1 MLSWTEHV
9 SSLVKGQ
16 GMNFKDSNEDE
27 EIFDEKVRQFM
38 IREGWDELSRKEL
51 EQKVS
56 AALELLMKLG
66 QVEQLVGEDGEFY
79 YRSTKRGRKHGN
91 DKN

>member
-1 MLSWTEHV
+1 MKIVQENDY
-9 SSLVKGQ
+9 G
-16 GMNFKDSNEDE
+16 KDYFLMTYDSFGYYDE
-27 EIFDEKVRQFM
+27 SHNKEELFDKKAREFM

-56 AALELLMKLG
+56 EALELLMKLG

-79 YRSTKRGRKHGN
+79 YRSIKK
-91 DKN
+91 